1 MKIRYI
7 LPGALAKTELGVREI
22 ERRQGILRKWAFP
35 GTFVDVVAV
44 PSGPATIESMYEKYL
59 SVPATAKCVLEA
71 EAQGFDAAIV
81 GCFGDPGLDALREL
95 SDMLVV
101 GPASLSI
108 AAAAT
113 LCHRF
118 SIVTV
123 VPGIVADKRRL
134 AWEAGA
140 LDKLASVKAVD
151 IPVIEVNKDPEGATR
166 KMISVCAE
174 VVKEDGAEAVVLGCM
189 SMGFLDVAEKIAAEV
204 GVPVLNPVKVGL
216 KMTESLVASGLHH
229 SRKAYLRPKKIQMGM
244 SVDEL
249 YIK

>member
-22 ERRQGILRKWAFP
+22 ERRQEILRKWAFP

-59 SVPATAKCVLEA
+59 SVPSTAKCVLEA

-123 VPGIVADKRRL
+123 VPGIMADKRRL

-166 KMISVCAE
+166 KMTSVCAE
-174 VVKEDGAEAVVLGCM
+174 AVKEGAEAVVLGCM
-189 SMGFLDVAEKIAAEV
+189 SMGFLDVADKIAAEI

-229 SRKAYLRPKKIQMGM
+229 SRKAYIKPKKMQMGM
-244 SVDEL
+244 SVDDL